1 MSNLF
6 PVYKRELRSFLL
18 GPVAYMVT
26 VIFLVLSGIFFAL
39 IISDYS
45 NLSFDVI
52 RSNYQYRV
60 PELNV
65 AEGILGPFY
74 RIILFLMLLMM
85 PLLTMK
91 SFSEEKKSGTIE
103 LIFTYPI
110 TDLELVL
117 GKMLAVFTIFAAM
130 LGFTFVYELV
140 ILFFKPVPLGVTF
153 SGYLGLL
160 LVGGAFISLGVF
172 ISSLTEN
179 QVIAGAWTFGMI
191 MVFWMISWLG
201 GDSTSLF
208 AGLLRYLSIFRHF
221 ESFASGVIDTRD
233 VVYYFSFIF
242 VFIFS
247 TMRALES
254 RRYRA

>member
-6 PVYKRELRSFLL
+6 PVYMRELRSFLL
-18 GPVAYMVT
+18 SPIAYMVT
-26 VIFLVLSGIFFAL
+26 VIFLILTGIFFVL
-39 IISDYS
+39 IINDYS
-45 NLSFDVI
+45 SLSFDVI
-52 RSNYQYRV
+52 RSNYQYSAR
-60 PELNV
+60 ELNV
-65 AEGILGPFY
+65 GEGILGPFY

-103 LIFTYPI
+103 LVFTYPI

-117 GKMLAVFTIFAAM
+117 GKVLSIFTIFAAM
-130 LGFTFVYELV
+130 LGFTFLYELV
-140 ILFFKPVPLGVTF
+140 ILFFKPVPFGLTF
-153 SGYLGLL
+153 SGYFGLL

-191 MVFWMISWLG
+191 MTFWMISWLG

-208 AGLLRYLSIFRHF
+208 AEFMRFLSIFRHF

-233 VVYYFSFIF
+233 IIYYLSFIFIF
-242 VFIFS
+242 VFS
-247 TMRALES
+247 TMRVLES